1 MAVSAIL
8 NFGQCSTF
16 DLDDI
21 EGRVIPLYKGFPG
34 WGVHFWSN
42 LLDTGLKSRSNQRS
56 KVKFD
61 VKPGTNHL
69 YRPIICEP
77 FYSKLYILVPSFS
90 FSRTA

>member
-8 NFGQCSTF
+8 NFGKFSTF

-42 LLDTGLKSRSNQRS
+42 ILDTGSKSRSHQRS

-61 VKPGTNHL
+61 LKSVNNHL
-69 YRPIICEP
+69 Y
-77 FYSKLYILVPSFS
+77 
-90 FSRTA
+90 

>member
-34 WGVHFWSN
+34 WGVHFRSYCF
-42 LLDTGLKSRSNQRS
+42 DTGSKSRSNQRS

-61 VKPGTNHL
+61 LKSGTKSPLLTDYMWFVAYLFQNVKV
-69 YRPIICEP
+69 Y
-77 FYSKLYILVPSFS
+77 
-90 FSRTA
+90 

>member
-8 NFGQCSTF
+8 NYGKFSTF

-21 EGRVIPLYKGFPG
+21 EGRVIPFYNGFPG
-34 WGVHFWSN
+34 WGINCWSHF
-42 LLDTGLKSRSNQRS
+42 LDTGLKSRSNQRS
-56 KVKFD
+56 KVKCD
-61 VKPGTNHL
+61 VNPGTNHF

-77 FYSKLYILVPSFS
+77 FYSKLYILVTSFS